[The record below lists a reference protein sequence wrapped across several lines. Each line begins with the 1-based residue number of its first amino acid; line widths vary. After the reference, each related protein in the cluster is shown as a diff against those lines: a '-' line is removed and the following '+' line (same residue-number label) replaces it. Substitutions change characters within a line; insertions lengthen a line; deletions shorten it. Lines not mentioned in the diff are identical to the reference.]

1 MRSTVDVEHG
11 VVVGLLEAEVDEAGD
26 GAKLVEHVAGDGA
39 VACVVGAV
47 DLDVD
52 GRGQAEVE
60 DLRDDVGGQEV
71 EGGAGELARQAF
83 AQGAD
88 VVGGGACGLP

>member
-1 MRSTVDVEHG
+1 MPGTWRICCEDRSATLRLPTH
-11 VVVGLLEAEVDEAGD
+11 
-26 GAKLVEHVAGDGA
+26 
-39 VACVVGAV
+39 VGAV

-71 EGGAGELARQAF
+71 EGGAGELAREASC
-83 AQGAD
+83 AAR
-88 VVGGGACGLP
+88 A